1 MEEMNSHPRRKK
13 PATSPA
19 AKAISSN
26 GSIVGHFSVAAQ
38 APPGQ
43 QAGVIHGGV
52 LADMIG

>member
-1 MEEMNSHPRRKK
+1 MNSHPRRKK
-13 PATSPA
+13 PETSAA

-26 GSIVGHFSVAAQ
+26 GSIVGHSSVADQ

-52 LADMIG
+52 LANMIG

>member
-1 MEEMNSHPRRKK
+1 MNSHPRRKK
-13 PATSPA
+13 PETSAA

-26 GSIVGHFSVAAQ
+26 GSIVGHSSAADQ

-52 LADMIG
+52 LANMIG